1 MKNRECPASCYVGNA
16 KQELVYRAI
25 TDFAEGAYYDIH
37 RDEVRN
43 KTKIHIVEL
52 RTKKCPKEHLCLS
65 VSFFLK

>member
-43 KTKIHIVEL
+43 KTKIQGQASKWIVPF
-52 RTKKCPKEHLCLS
+52 RA
-65 VSFFLK
+65 SFD